1 MMCGKE
7 YTRITAIATPRTV
20 SSPQPSSVFQLDGL
34 TPPRYAGPLFNWSYL
49 LGFGVV
55 SGGGPWHPV
64 VGEQSTCMS
73 WNAKKSATTSTMSV
87 ATPHPTMPRQP
98 RRFAPP
104 MYSGPLNMTR

>member
-1 MMCGKE
+1 
-7 YTRITAIATPRTV
+7 
-20 SSPQPSSVFQLDGL
+20 
-34 TPPRYAGPLFNWSYL
+34 
-49 LGFGVV
+49 
-55 SGGGPWHPV
+55 
-64 VGEQSTCMS
+64 MS